1 MVMVYPS
8 QLWCFLV
15 DNLLQNPEKILSIS
29 ENKYGCRVIQL
40 IIEQLC
46 ERSKV
51 SKRNSEISFI
61 FCQVNEIFKKIL

>member
-51 SKRNSEISFI
+51 RKKEIRNFI
-61 FCQVNEIFKKIL
+61 CFLPS